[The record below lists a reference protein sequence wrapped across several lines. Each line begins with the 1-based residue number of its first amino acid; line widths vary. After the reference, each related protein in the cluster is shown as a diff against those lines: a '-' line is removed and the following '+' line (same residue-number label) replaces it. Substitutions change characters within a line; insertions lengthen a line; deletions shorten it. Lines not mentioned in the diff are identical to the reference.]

1 MKNVLYT
8 IALILTASTVSAHS
22 IGTDHLHVGDTQSN
36 VNITVE
42 TEVHVDTRRT
52 GRVVNSRRVHRNG
65 HSHCHIVREYVRN
78 YGFKDVRKCNKPR
91 HHRTHWVLTIVSD
104 GIYYE
109 VTSRNKVRIGSSYRL
124 SN

>member
-8 IALILTASTVSAHS
+8 IALILTASTVSAHE
-22 IGTDHLHVGDTQSN
+22 IGTDHLHVGDTQSDVN
-36 VNITVE
+36 VTIE
-42 TEVHVDTRRT
+42 TDVHVHTHRT
-52 GRVVNSRRVHRNG
+52 GRVVNSRPVHRHG
-65 HSHCHIVREYVRN
+65 HHHCRIVRDYVPN
-78 YGFKDVRKCNKPR
+78 HGFTSVRKCDKPR

-109 VTSRNKVRIGSSYRL
+109 VTSRNKVRIGASYRL